1 MNHSLIIDEVLA
13 HPQDVSWLPWAV
25 QYFFF
30 IGIAACAALFAC
42 VLHWR
47 KKETADLEN
56 LTLLIALTCAITAPL
71 ALTADLHQ
79 TARVWH
85 FYAYPTPWSWM
96 PWGALFLPLFTG
108 FLGLWFL
115 AQHVKRLTLKSY
127 SVTKW
132 LALGS
137 ALSAIGLLVYTGR
150 EVSVVQARPIWFSN
164 AFPVAMFLSALQ
176 TFLALLV
183 ATTNSQD
190 VLPRKLAWGQMV
202 TLIALAIVVVI
213 WASGNTLSGSA
224 IRQWLDVASSAQHYA
239 IGWVALWL
247 VSLALCGL
255 VVRYP
260 LSLPLRILLAFS
272 AMALCWLMRWTLLI
286 QVQTVPKFNAQFN
299 PYTLPGGTDGWLAIV
314 GTFGLW
320 IALIIIVREALNA
333 IARRMQH
340 G

>member
-150 EVSVVQARPIWFSN
+150 EVSVVQARAIWFSY

-176 TFLALLV
+176 TFLALLI
-183 ATTNSQD
+183 ATTNSKD

-202 TLIALAIVVVI
+202 TLIALAIVVAI

-272 AMALCWLMRWTLLI
+272 AIALCWLMRWTLLI

>member
-1 MNHSLIIDEVLA
+1 
-13 HPQDVSWLPWAV
+13 
-25 QYFFF
+25 
-30 IGIAACAALFAC
+30 
-42 VLHWR
+42 
-47 KKETADLEN
+47 
-56 LTLLIALTCAITAPL
+56 
-71 ALTADLHQ
+71 
-79 TARVWH
+79 
-85 FYAYPTPWSWM
+85 
-96 PWGALFLPLFTG
+96 
-108 FLGLWFL
+108 
-115 AQHVKRLTLKSY
+115 
-127 SVTKW
+127 
-132 LALGS
+132 
-137 ALSAIGLLVYTGR
+137 
-150 EVSVVQARPIWFSN
+150 
-164 AFPVAMFLSALQ
+164 
-176 TFLALLV
+176 
-183 ATTNSQD
+183 
-190 VLPRKLAWGQMV
+190 MV
-202 TLIALAIVVVI
+202 TLIALAIVVAI

-286 QVQTVPKFNAQFN
+286 QVQTVPKFNALFN

>member
-30 IGIAACAALFAC
+30 IGIAACAALFAS

-127 SVTKW
+127 NVTKW

-150 EVSVVQARPIWFSN
+150 EVSVVQARPIWFSY

-176 TFLALLV
+176 TFLVLLI
-183 ATTNSQD
+183 ATTNNKD

-202 TLIALAIVVVI
+202 TLIALAIVVLI

-247 VSLALCGL
+247 VSLVLCGL

-333 IARRMQH
+333 IGRRMQH